1 MMPLSVG
8 VEYLAPMPGFIL
20 MRITRNAKYW

>member
-8 VEYLAPMPGFIL
+8 VEYLAPMPGIIL
-20 MRITRNAKYW
+20 KRITRNAKYW